1 MGQVT
6 YCTLPFFEC
15 VQIDVTQSLDVKGTC
30 PKKAGPLMRLVRKGK
45 SLDAS
50 GPKRKITDASGP
62 KRKGSM
68 MRLVGK
74 GRSLMRLVRKGKEA

>member
-45 SLDAS
+45 SLDV
-50 GPKRKITDASGP
+50 SGP